1 MRYPLQKKEKLV
13 IGLTYKNKD
22 AGAPFTELLFF
33 EAGPVTL
40 LYSQDSPCRSVG
52 FSGFFSEKPTLPA
65 AVADADLHA
74 DVREQRFEVYATENL
89 LIRMITR

>member
-33 EAGPVTL
+33 EAGPVAL

-52 FSGFFSEKPTLPA
+52 FSGFFSQKPTVIVVTA
-65 AVADADLHA
+65 GAVGQVAE
-74 DVREQRFEVYATENL
+74 RG
-89 LIRMITR
+89 